1 MLINKENHSKKK
13 KKWNCCVPPISA
25 EKIKS
30 GIEKSCNKLK
40 NATSQSRTSK
50 LKLENLK

>member
-13 KKWNCCVPPISA
+13 KWNSSVPPISA

-40 NATSQSRTSK
+40 NATSQSKTSK